1 MPWSILTGILF
12 SISVC
17 VSIYIFIKFSIYA
30 CVNLPDKCNK
40 IISCAVNH
48 EDDEAFQVFD
58 ISR

>member
-40 IISCAVNH
+40 IISCG
-48 EDDEAFQVFD
+48 DEAFQVFD